1 MARYIEKAVILGI
14 NQLAVRINYNYNYN
28 DHFQSIQ
35 LAEDY
40 STLTVLS
47 QCSHSASQCIAV
59 YRVIKATSP

>member
-14 NQLAVRINYNYNYN
+14 NQLAVRINYNYN

-47 QCSHSASQCIAV
+47 QCLTVPHSA
-59 YRVIKATSP
+59 